1 MNYMLHAKNLES
13 PDEHISES
21 HHTTQRQSSH
31 LYPFSI
37 FFYSSALVKTFT
49 GCGFQTRSWKPGNLR
64 LLHERMGLNEN
75 DKRNKRFKEMDL

>member
-13 PDEHISES
+13 PDENLSES

-49 GCGFQTRSWKPGNLR
+49 GHGFQTRNP
-64 LLHERMGLNEN
+64 
-75 DKRNKRFKEMDL
+75 

>member
-1 MNYMLHAKNLES
+1 MLHAQNLES

-21 HHTTQRQSSH
+21 HHTTQRQYSH

-37 FFYSSALVKTFT
+37 FFYSSVLVKTFT
-49 GCGFQTRSWKPGNLR
+49 GHGFQTRSWKPGNLR
-64 LLHERMGLNEN
+64 LLHERMGHNEN

>member
-1 MNYMLHAKNLES
+1 MSYMLHAKNLES

-37 FFYSSALVKTFT
+37 FFYSSVLVKTFT

-64 LLHERMGLNEN
+64 LLHERMGHNEN
-75 DKRNKRFKEMDL
+75 DKRNKRCKEMNL